1 MTPVLKISFLTTINP
16 NETAALG
23 KILYILAASMEM
35 LQMLSLILKNSVF
48 QCIISTFLNKIVLEI
63 TTFSNFFKFF
73 NLSVIEYKAILLQTA

>member
-35 LQMLSLILKNSVF
+35 LQMLSLILKK
-48 QCIISTFLNKIVLEI
+48 ISFSMHYFYFLKQNYLG
-63 TTFSNFFKFF
+63 N
-73 NLSVIEYKAILLQTA
+73 